1 MHRGGSHGPSG
12 HGWHRNPT
20 GFGKEKGQH
29 PTGFGWQNLSK
40 HIDNLGFHKYWSF
53 QTKHKVFMI
62 TLTGDGGAVRV
73 CERTRHF
80 GFEVSVT
87 IDGVAWIIDTLQE
100 IQGKKSLLMSDL
112 KRSFR
117 NSTASYFLECFSNR
131 KGEFLKLSV
140 LRNNKIKAVIIP
152 EEESAR
158 GWSDFMRCLNGVM
171 GRKSESQ
178 HVIPRQFVKEKVVRN
193 ATNKQTWANVVKNS
207 MKNAPKH
214 DHRSRDC
221 KEIEQGNF
229 EGNRATVKHPSRKL
243 KGLGSWDFLPKANG
257 SFRPQNEFPIRRM
270 EQKNFHEYMQ
280 AKHCEKDWK
289 KAVIMFRDNSG
300 LSWSCIF
307 YNLSRELGRKLQVS
321 QMFDDRII
329 IWCQSETEV
338 ENFLEI
344 GNWIIPGTGDVKV
357 SFKRW
362 SAEEQNRD
370 IKVECRDSW
379 IGVKG
384 LPLNLWNMKAMR
396 KIGALCG
403 GLIDVEKDTAEMNFL
418 HHLRI
423 KLEGDSKGFVP
434 ELLNLELE
442 KSVIKLELF
451 KLNDLGYKFSGY
463 FNTCWHQDFE
473 IGKMIEEEEEVT
485 GLTKS
490 KGDPGVREIGIPEAI
505 EEEERIQESGNEAP
519 VGWRRSGCEEAT
531 EVLTEEE
538 TQVKHREV
546 EQPWALEVV
555 SVPEKMVFSGTLE
568 AAVEVVQPRA
578 LRPIKSLSSFAD
590 GAAAEN
596 VYCHFCIN
604 SREGMASNLCV
615 REQGKVA
622 RLHTVFD
629 RLLRSLRVPR
639 VYRNPSSKVFL
650 IPDNSCQIVDYGLSK
665 MGRRE
670 LGRIARV
677 PVKLGLHNTGPLK
690 HYPIHD
696 GISGCEFFSGSG
708 PVKQFNMR
716 NLWYYRRGPFNITL
730 DQNFGAQDLFIKRA
744 KSLVISDHSEPRREL
759 MVVAKKRNP
768 VQIIKEFF
776 DGILRAINPKTREN
790 FKKAIIQFWED
801 FVMHKRKVSESVLH
815 YKGEMEQEE
824 ESRPVVSRVYSR
836 KRSFDHGCVS
846 NSTEENYFL
855 EFEEADKDP
864 KEFEFLD
871 LSSEDEESEGEGE
884 ESMPEEGEETDAIIC
899 SINELWREE
908 AEVLQRQGLGEV
920 KLDEFLNQRKKLD
933 AEERRMK
940 HKKAREEFK
949 KMLEESTDITPSTR
963 WSKLES
969 LFENDERF
977 KAVERDRDR
986 RELLESH
993 IEELLKKER
1002 EKAME
1007 QRKRHIMEYRQF
1019 LESCDFIKVNSQWRK
1034 LQDRLEADERC
1045 SCLEKIDRLDVFQEY
1060 IRDLEKEEE
1069 EQRKIQKEELRK
1081 AERKNRDEF
1090 RKMMEDHVVDGTLT
1104 IKTHWRD
1111 YFMKVKDLPAYVAV
1125 SSNTSG
1131 STAKDLFEDSL
1142 EELQKQYHD
1151 DRTRIK
1157 DAVKSG
1163 KIILSSTS
1171 TFDDF
1176 KHMIT
1181 GEISSLP
1188 VSDFNLRF
1196 VFDELLERVREK
1208 EDKEA
1213 KKRKRCMEDFSDLLS
1228 STKDITA
1235 LSGWEDCK
1243 QLFEN
1248 SQEYSSIGDEN
1259 LCQQIFEK
1267 HVTQLKERAKEREQ
1281 AKVKE
1286 QKRKEEKTRKE
1297 KERNEGERSKFKHRR
1312 DKEEHLEKDVSDNEN
1327 FDAEGHLNKDNKR
1340 SGKDSSRKHRKR
1352 HHNYDDGADENENDQ
1367 LKKSHGSSSSHKKS
1381 RRHTSASE
1389 SDQES
1394 RSRRHRRDHRHSS
1407 RRSGDLED
1415 GEFGDGREDS

>member
-1 MHRGGSHGPSG
+1 MPEELKLAREQLANVSL
-12 HGWHRNPT
+12 
-20 GFGKEKGQH
+20 KESQDKANVSLKD
-29 PTGFGWQNLSK
+29 PREKESWPASDTVSSPKVESAPYVDTSSK
-40 HIDNLGFHKYWSF
+40 AQGIASSP
-53 QTKHKVFMI
+53 
-62 TLTGDGGAVRV
+62 
-73 CERTRHF
+73 
-80 GFEVSVT
+80 VSVEP
-87 IDGVAWIIDTLQE
+87 ISSA
-100 IQGKKSLLMSDL
+100 
-112 KRSFR
+112 
-117 NSTASYFLECFSNR
+117 
-131 KGEFLKLSV
+131 GEQQ
-140 LRNNKIKAVIIP
+140 AV
-152 EEESAR
+152 
-158 GWSDFMRCLNGVM
+158 
-171 GRKSESQ
+171 
-178 HVIPRQFVKEKVVRN
+178 
-193 ATNKQTWANVVKNS
+193 
-207 MKNAPKH
+207 
-214 DHRSRDC
+214 
-221 KEIEQGNF
+221 
-229 EGNRATVKHPSRKL
+229 
-243 KGLGSWDFLPKANG
+243 
-257 SFRPQNEFPIRRM
+257 
-270 EQKNFHEYMQ
+270 
-280 AKHCEKDWK
+280 
-289 KAVIMFRDNSG
+289 
-300 LSWSCIF
+300 
-307 YNLSRELGRKLQVS
+307 
-321 QMFDDRII
+321 
-329 IWCQSETEV
+329 
-338 ENFLEI
+338 
-344 GNWIIPGTGDVKV
+344 
-357 SFKRW
+357 
-362 SAEEQNRD
+362 
-370 IKVECRDSW
+370 
-379 IGVKG
+379 
-384 LPLNLWNMKAMR
+384 
-396 KIGALCG
+396 
-403 GLIDVEKDTAEMNFL
+403 
-418 HHLRI
+418 
-423 KLEGDSKGFVP
+423 
-434 ELLNLELE
+434 
-442 KSVIKLELF
+442 
-451 KLNDLGYKFSGY
+451 
-463 FNTCWHQDFE
+463 
-473 IGKMIEEEEEVT
+473 
-485 GLTKS
+485 
-490 KGDPGVREIGIPEAI
+490 
-505 EEEERIQESGNEAP
+505 
-519 VGWRRSGCEEAT
+519 
-531 EVLTEEE
+531 
-538 TQVKHREV
+538 
-546 EQPWALEVV
+546 
-555 SVPEKMVFSGTLE
+555 
-568 AAVEVVQPRA
+568 
-578 LRPIKSLSSFAD
+578 
-590 GAAAEN
+590 
-596 VYCHFCIN
+596 
-604 SREGMASNLCV
+604 
-615 REQGKVA
+615 
-622 RLHTVFD
+622 
-629 RLLRSLRVPR
+629 
-639 VYRNPSSKVFL
+639 
-650 IPDNSCQIVDYGLSK
+650 
-665 MGRRE
+665 
-670 LGRIARV
+670 
-677 PVKLGLHNTGPLK
+677 
-690 HYPIHD
+690 
-696 GISGCEFFSGSG
+696 
-708 PVKQFNMR
+708 
-716 NLWYYRRGPFNITL
+716 
-730 DQNFGAQDLFIKRA
+730 
-744 KSLVISDHSEPRREL
+744 
-759 MVVAKKRNP
+759 
-768 VQIIKEFF
+768 
-776 DGILRAINPKTREN
+776 
-790 FKKAIIQFWED
+790 
-801 FVMHKRKVSESVLH
+801 
-815 YKGEMEQEE
+815 
-824 ESRPVVSRVYSR
+824 VVSRSSSSPVAAPTTKASVDGYHS
-836 KRSFDHGCVS
+836 SISVPSTS
-846 NSTEENYFL
+846 NTSTEGIGAVTTAVTEPMNNSDNSAQDFTASAGVSAHK
-855 EFEEADKDP
+855 EEALKDVTVEMSKEIAAEDKTVEP
-864 KEFEFLD
+864 EPLVYATKLEAKNVFMSL
-871 LSSEDEESEGEGE
+871 LESFNVG
-884 ESMPEEGEETDAIIC
+884 SDWTWDRAMRVIINDKRYGALK
-899 SINELWREE
+899 S
-908 AEVLQRQGLGEV
+908 LGER
-920 KLDEFLNQRKKLD
+920 KQAFNEFLNQRKKLD

-969 LFENDERF
+969 LFENDVRF

-1131 STAKDLFEDSL
+1131 STAKDLFEDAL

-1163 KIILSSTS
+1163 KIMLSSTS

-1181 GEISSLP
+1181 GEISSPP
-1188 VSDFNLRF
+1188 VSDFNLRSLMGLASTWITVAVISGFANIIGLSRF

-1312 DKEEHLEKDVSDNEN
+1312 EKEEHLEKDVSDNEN

>member
-1 MHRGGSHGPSG
+1 MDPQSLPAMPFQFRPPVPAQQSQQFIPVTSQHFQPVGRGVPPMNVAMPPGPPQAPQPFYSQQVQQFPPQPMPLPIAHPNSHPLPVAHPNNHLFPVGHPQHSAQTPNNFTPNIVGPGTPLSSSYTFAASYGQMQRGFSDSTQYQSIQMHVVNVSSEGQPMLSAQSQSSVPVTSQHQTIEKPSMTNISAPVSNVQLNLIQSEWLEHTSPDG
-12 HGWHRNPT
+12 RKYYYNRRTKLSSWEKPVDLMTPIERADASTNWKEFTSPD
-20 GFGKEKGQH
+20 GKKLVHSWYYYNKVTKESKWVMPEELKLAREQLANVSLKESQDKANVSLKDPREKESW
-29 PTGFGWQNLSK
+29 PASDTVSSPKVESAPYVDTSSK
-40 HIDNLGFHKYWSF
+40 AQGIASSP
-53 QTKHKVFMI
+53 
-62 TLTGDGGAVRV
+62 
-73 CERTRHF
+73 
-80 GFEVSVT
+80 VSVEP
-87 IDGVAWIIDTLQE
+87 ISSA
-100 IQGKKSLLMSDL
+100 
-112 KRSFR
+112 
-117 NSTASYFLECFSNR
+117 
-131 KGEFLKLSV
+131 GEQQ
-140 LRNNKIKAVIIP
+140 AV
-152 EEESAR
+152 
-158 GWSDFMRCLNGVM
+158 
-171 GRKSESQ
+171 
-178 HVIPRQFVKEKVVRN
+178 
-193 ATNKQTWANVVKNS
+193 
-207 MKNAPKH
+207 
-214 DHRSRDC
+214 
-221 KEIEQGNF
+221 
-229 EGNRATVKHPSRKL
+229 
-243 KGLGSWDFLPKANG
+243 
-257 SFRPQNEFPIRRM
+257 
-270 EQKNFHEYMQ
+270 
-280 AKHCEKDWK
+280 
-289 KAVIMFRDNSG
+289 
-300 LSWSCIF
+300 
-307 YNLSRELGRKLQVS
+307 
-321 QMFDDRII
+321 
-329 IWCQSETEV
+329 
-338 ENFLEI
+338 
-344 GNWIIPGTGDVKV
+344 
-357 SFKRW
+357 
-362 SAEEQNRD
+362 
-370 IKVECRDSW
+370 
-379 IGVKG
+379 
-384 LPLNLWNMKAMR
+384 
-396 KIGALCG
+396 
-403 GLIDVEKDTAEMNFL
+403 
-418 HHLRI
+418 
-423 KLEGDSKGFVP
+423 
-434 ELLNLELE
+434 
-442 KSVIKLELF
+442 
-451 KLNDLGYKFSGY
+451 
-463 FNTCWHQDFE
+463 
-473 IGKMIEEEEEVT
+473 
-485 GLTKS
+485 
-490 KGDPGVREIGIPEAI
+490 
-505 EEEERIQESGNEAP
+505 
-519 VGWRRSGCEEAT
+519 
-531 EVLTEEE
+531 
-538 TQVKHREV
+538 
-546 EQPWALEVV
+546 
-555 SVPEKMVFSGTLE
+555 
-568 AAVEVVQPRA
+568 
-578 LRPIKSLSSFAD
+578 
-590 GAAAEN
+590 
-596 VYCHFCIN
+596 
-604 SREGMASNLCV
+604 
-615 REQGKVA
+615 
-622 RLHTVFD
+622 
-629 RLLRSLRVPR
+629 
-639 VYRNPSSKVFL
+639 
-650 IPDNSCQIVDYGLSK
+650 
-665 MGRRE
+665 
-670 LGRIARV
+670 
-677 PVKLGLHNTGPLK
+677 
-690 HYPIHD
+690 
-696 GISGCEFFSGSG
+696 
-708 PVKQFNMR
+708 
-716 NLWYYRRGPFNITL
+716 
-730 DQNFGAQDLFIKRA
+730 
-744 KSLVISDHSEPRREL
+744 
-759 MVVAKKRNP
+759 
-768 VQIIKEFF
+768 
-776 DGILRAINPKTREN
+776 
-790 FKKAIIQFWED
+790 
-801 FVMHKRKVSESVLH
+801 
-815 YKGEMEQEE
+815 
-824 ESRPVVSRVYSR
+824 VVSRSSSSPVAAPTTKASVDGYHS
-836 KRSFDHGCVS
+836 SISVPSTS
-846 NSTEENYFL
+846 NTSTEGIGAVTTAVTEPMNNSDNSAQDFTASAGVSAHK
-855 EFEEADKDP
+855 EEALKDVTVEMSKEIAAEDKTVEP
-864 KEFEFLD
+864 EPLVYATKLEAKNVFMSL
-871 LSSEDEESEGEGE
+871 LESFNVG
-884 ESMPEEGEETDAIIC
+884 SDWTWDRAMRVIINDKRYGALK
-899 SINELWREE
+899 S
-908 AEVLQRQGLGEV
+908 LGER
-920 KLDEFLNQRKKLD
+920 KQAFNEFLNQRKKLD

-969 LFENDERF
+969 LFENDVRF

-1131 STAKDLFEDSL
+1131 STAKDLFEDAL

-1163 KIILSSTS
+1163 KIMLSSTS

-1181 GEISSLP
+1181 GEISSPP

-1312 DKEEHLEKDVSDNEN
+1312 EKEEHLEKDVSDNEN